1 VTAKTTKKQSSDRP
15 HLSRS
20 GKPSYHQSRSGHRTG
35 VAMTVYED
43 VVERKRTRRGT
54 KVLVLACGILA
65 VLGSFWGIVWF
76 IRSYVEPP
84 RVMAPAPLSLA
95 ARESRPA
102 PAPTPALDT
111 KLSSSESATAPQV
124 IQIQATQAPA
134 ALPPAKRAQTPAAS
148 SESPAS
154 AGVADRWAP
163 MDQFAPPPPAIQ
175 APPPAAVVPSDPAP
189 VSLVAAV
196 PEPDG
201 IIVGSVSAIEGRVPL
216 PRRKP
221 TMTASVRRDPP
232 MPRPRPEAAG
242 APVEQSVWTAVP
254 PSDDRYQTGTQ

>member
-1 VTAKTTKKQSSDRP
+1 
-15 HLSRS
+15 
-20 GKPSYHQSRSGHRTG
+20 
-35 VAMTVYED
+35 MTVYED
-43 VVERKRTRRGT
+43 MVERKRTRRGS

-102 PAPTPALDT
+102 PAPTPAVDA
-111 KLSSSESATAPQV
+111 KLSSSEPATAPQLV
-124 IQIQATQAPA
+124 QIQATQAPA
-134 ALPPAKRAQTPAAS
+134 ALPPARRTPS
-148 SESPAS
+148 IESPSS

-163 MDQFAPPPPAIQ
+163 MDQFAPAPPAIQ
-175 APPPAAVVPSDPAP
+175 APPPVAAAPSDPAP
-189 VSLVAAV
+189 VSLVTAA
-196 PEPDG
+196 PEPDR
-201 IIVGSVSAIEGRVPL
+201 IVVGSIPAIEGRVPL

-232 MPRPRPEAAG
+232 MPRPRPETAAP
-242 APVEQSVWTAVP
+242 PVEQSVWTAVP
-254 PSDDRYQTGTQ
+254 PSDDRYQAGTQ